1 MPFANTDSIVADDVN
16 NMLRGFNR
24 DNSDNSHT
32 GDTNKTDLY
41 SVSVT
46 GATIGATGQIHFL
59 FAGTVTGTAGNKTID
74 VDFGATNILTMGSVA
89 GAADWY
95 MEGWIINTAT
105 GAQRILTRWSDN
117 SATTHDDSN
126 YGTASLDTTGNLTLR
141 ARVTLANGGDTVTQ
155 TIGEVMVLQIT

>member
-1 MPFANTDSIVADDVN
+1 MPFTNSNSIDADAAN
-16 NMLRGFNR
+16 NMLRGLNR
-24 DNSDNSHT
+24 DNTDNSHT

-46 GATIGATGQIHFL
+46 ADTIGATGQLHFL

-89 GAADWY
+89 GATDWY

-141 ARVTLANGGDTVTQ
+141 VRVTLANGGDTVTQ